1 MRISSQYQ
9 KVSELT
15 KSELLDRASQFIFST
30 GLNDGASK
38 LCKANMKYGL
48 AQFHLIQEKYGFD
61 PKATFI
67 SSPDE
72 TISRNKF
79 RWNSGLG
86 YGGRLNWGNGKE
98 KIIFLNVKP
107 NCCGLLVG
115 GLEEVPDPYDLI
127 KKIDKIKS
135 TEIYH
140 NDILINWDYGVSNHF
155 INCFETKNL
164 SDLNF
169 PPYIFLIHGSAPE
182 FREDNQ
188 NGAGLYIDKSKLLK
202 ELSVEVDT
210 KFGKQHILLDSD
222 ADSFLKIHEQALK
235 FSSSKREIIASKLF
249 DYGFKVI
256 CNQPHQFLKDYN
268 NMYLGSNCTDTSC
281 NIINSEIF
289 PTVLRADIS
298 AYLFKGK
305 KSFSTTTL
313 KNEDFLKRVEN
324 YELLDILTNA
334 CVLPHGGGY
343 ELTDI
348 EDVLDI
354 LEYKYQRYFVTSLKT
369 NISRLKIIRNVGEL
383 QFEYRGRDVV
393 LKTLQL
399 NLGEIVA
406 RLNPLFSIK
415 L

>member
-1 MRISSQYQ
+1 MRTPSHYQ

-15 KSELLDRASQFIFST
+15 KLDLLDRASQFIFST

-48 AQFHLIQEKYGFD
+48 AQIHLIQEKYGFE

-72 TISRNKF
+72 TISRNTF

-86 YGGRLNWGNGKE
+86 YGGRINWGDGNE
-98 KIIFLNVKP
+98 RIVFLNVKP

-127 KKIDKIKS
+127 KKIDNIKS
-135 TEIYH
+135 IELYH
-140 NDILINWDYGVSNHF
+140 NDVLLNWDYGVSNHF

-164 SDLNF
+164 SDVDF

-182 FREDNQ
+182 FRGDNKL
-188 NGAGLYIDKSKLLK
+188 GFGLYIDKSKALK
-202 ELSVEVDT
+202 ELAIEENT
-210 KFGKQHILLDSD
+210 KFGKQYILLDSD
-222 ADSFLKIHEQALK
+222 AKSFLKFHEKVLK
-235 FSSSKREIIASKLF
+235 FSNSKREIIASRIFDCGYKL
-249 DYGFKVI
+249 I

-268 NMYLGSNCTDTSC
+268 NMYLGSNCTDINCSIITSD
-281 NIINSEIF
+281 IF
-289 PTVLRADIS
+289 PTTLRADIS
-298 AYLFKGK
+298 AYLFRGK
-305 KSFSTTTL
+305 KNFSTTTL
-313 KNEDFLKRVEN
+313 KNEDFLKRGEN
-324 YELLDILTNA
+324 LEVLDILTNA
-334 CVLPHGGGY
+334 CILPHGGGY

-348 EDVLDI
+348 EDILDV
-354 LEYKYQRYFVTSLKT
+354 LEYKYQRYFVTSLKANT
-369 NISRLKIIRNVGEL
+369 SRLKIIKNVGEL

-399 NLGEIVA
+399 NLGDIIA
-406 RLNPLFSIK
+406 RLNPLFSLK

>member
-1 MRISSQYQ
+1 MRTSSQYQ
-9 KVSELT
+9 NVSELS
-15 KSELLDRASQFIFST
+15 KSDLLDRANQFIFST

-48 AQFHLIQEKYGFD
+48 AQFHLIQEKYGFE

-127 KKIDKIKS
+127 KKIDQIKS
-135 TEIYH
+135 TELYH
-140 NDILINWDYGVSNHF
+140 NDIQIDWDYGVSNHF

-164 SDLNF
+164 SDLNL

-182 FREDNQ
+182 YRDDNIH
-188 NGAGLYIDKSKLLK
+188 GSGLYIDKSKLLK
-202 ELSVEVDT
+202 EYSVEVNT
-210 KFGKQHILLDSD
+210 KLGKQYILLDSD
-222 ADSFLKIHEQALK
+222 AESYLKTHEKALE
-235 FSSSKREIIASKLF
+235 FSNSKREIIASRLF
-249 DYGFKVI
+249 DYGYKII

-281 NIINSEIF
+281 SIITSDIF
-289 PTVLRADIS
+289 PTTLRADIS
-298 AYLFKGK
+298 AYLFRGK
-305 KSFSTTTL
+305 KSLSMTTL
-313 KNEDFLKRVEN
+313 RNENFIGRAEN
-324 YELLDILTNA
+324 LELVDTLTNA
-334 CVLPHGGGY
+334 CILPHGGGY
-343 ELTDI
+343 KLTDI

-354 LEYKYQRYFVTSLKT
+354 LEYKHQRYFVTSLKT
-369 NISRLKIIRNVGEL
+369 NTSRLKIIRNVGEL
-383 QFEYRGRDVV
+383 QFEYRGRDIV

-399 NLGEIVA
+399 NLGDIVA
-406 RLNPLFSIK
+406 RLNPLFSLK